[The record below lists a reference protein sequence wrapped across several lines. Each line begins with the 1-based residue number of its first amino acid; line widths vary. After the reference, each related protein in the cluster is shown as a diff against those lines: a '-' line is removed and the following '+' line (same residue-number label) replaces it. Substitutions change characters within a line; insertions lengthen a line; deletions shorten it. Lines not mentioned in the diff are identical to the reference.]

1 MPNVSKYRPNK
12 LLAIELLS
20 SNPGITQSQVAKQ
33 CDVSE
38 KTVVNWMRDPN
49 FVDVIYTRYM
59 EVAGIELPLVIQA
72 IIEEAK
78 MGNVQAGRLILE
90 HFGKLENRVT
100 IQMESNFE
108 KFMKV
113 EDAEVVDMEDDDILA
128 LDQISDQI
136 GTKEPLPTRD
146 SSNDSP
152 TRREKDE
159 KKNLEKALS
168 SVKAKEKEKE
178 YQKEAYKTRKRAK
191 AVGLELLPSG
201 RHSKGTR
208 DNWKKELERLEIEQF
223 GEVQS

>member
-113 EDAEVVDMEDDDILA
+113 EDAEVLDMEDDDILA

-208 DNWKKELERLEIEQF
+208 LKWKEDLEKLEIEKF
-223 GEVQS
+223 GEVQY

>member
-191 AVGLELLPSG
+191 AIGLELLPSG

-208 DNWKKELERLEIEQF
+208 LKWKEDLEKLEIEKF
-223 GEVQS
+223 GEVQY

>member
-168 SVKAKEKEKE
+168 SGKAKEKEKE

-208 DNWKKELERLEIEQF
+208 DNWKKELERLEIEQL

>member
-208 DNWKKELERLEIEQF
+208 LKWKEDLEKLEIEKF
-223 GEVQS
+223 GEVQY

>member
-72 IIEEAK
+72 IIVEAK
-78 MGNVQAGRLILE
+78 MGNVQAGRFILE